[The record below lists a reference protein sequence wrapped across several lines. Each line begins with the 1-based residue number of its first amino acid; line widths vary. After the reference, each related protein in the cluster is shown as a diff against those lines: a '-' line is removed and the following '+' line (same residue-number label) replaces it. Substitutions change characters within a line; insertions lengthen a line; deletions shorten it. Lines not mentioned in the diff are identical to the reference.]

1 MARSQKQLDN
11 LKNRYTSDQS
21 HEEASKNGR
30 KGGIKSGEVR
40 REKAELKKLFMQYA
54 QMQPSQKEKSQLV
67 QMGFKED
74 ELTNMTSYV
83 VSLFK
88 NGAKGNSKALELSFE
103 LLSENNKKELENQKL
118 KAEIERIKLEQE
130 KLRQELGQDKDSY
143 EDLQPLAEL
152 LKRRD

>member
-1 MARSQKQLDN
+1 MARGNDKN
-11 LKNRYTSDQS
+11 LIPNSERSPEELKKMTS
-21 HEEASKNGR
+21 
-30 KGGIKSGEVR
+30 KGGKRSGEVR
-40 REKAELKKLFMQYA
+40 REKAEIKKLFMQYA
-54 QMQPSQKEKSQLV
+54 QMQPSPKETAQLM
-67 QMGFKED
+67 QMGFKEN

-130 KLRQELGQDKDSY
+130 KLKQELGHSKDSY
-143 EDLQPLAEL
+143 EDLTPLGEL
-152 LKRRD
+152 LKKGDKK

>member
-54 QMQPSQKEKSQLV
+54 QMPPNEKKKRKLLDE
-67 QMGFKED
+67 GFEED
-74 ELTNMTSYV
+74 KITNMTSFIV
-83 VSLFK
+83 KLFE
-88 NGAKGNSKALELSFE
+88 NGEKGNSKALELSFE

-130 KLRQELGQDKDSY
+130 KLKQELGQGKDSY
-143 EDLQPLAEL
+143 EDLTPLSEL
-152 LKRRD
+152 LKKKE